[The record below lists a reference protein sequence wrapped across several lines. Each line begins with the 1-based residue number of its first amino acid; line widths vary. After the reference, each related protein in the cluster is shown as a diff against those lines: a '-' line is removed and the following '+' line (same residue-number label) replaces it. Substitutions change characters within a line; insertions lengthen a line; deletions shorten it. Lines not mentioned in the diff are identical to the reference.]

1 MIRELVGLAVCP
13 FILTLFFPHKN
24 ERYKVEWLTNRTLGT
39 GLNPRVHMSRLVRGI
54 RRFVYGILR
63 LVNY

>member
-13 FILTLFFPHKN
+13 FLLTLFFPHKN
-24 ERYKVEWLTNRTLGT
+24 ERYKVVWLTNRILET
-39 GLNPRVHMSRLVRGI
+39 GLNRPEHLLRLVRGI

-63 LVNY
+63 LVNC